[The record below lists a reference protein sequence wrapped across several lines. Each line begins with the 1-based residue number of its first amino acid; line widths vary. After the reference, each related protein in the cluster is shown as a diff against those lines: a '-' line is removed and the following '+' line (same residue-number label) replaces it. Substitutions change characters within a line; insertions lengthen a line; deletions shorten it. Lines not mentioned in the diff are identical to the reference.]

1 MKQKYGLVIGR
12 FQPFHFGH
20 QNIVNE
26 IMLDGLRPLIAIGSI
41 NFNRDMGKNPLSFQ
55 ERKELIQVIYPTEA
69 DIIGLYDFNDW
80 TDWFDNVLNTI
91 KYSALVEPSD
101 VTLYYH
107 NKEVDRTT
115 FTYKGKEYVDKFYT
129 DIFKENGFNMKQ
141 IEFVDRADFKIDS
154 NARDIRSDIEGF
166 KHFLDARIYRIL
178 KSKNW

>member
-1 MKQKYGLVIGR
+1 MVSASFSASNNLFCCFCVSARKLQFSIA
-12 FQPFHFGH
+12 
-20 QNIVNE
+20 
-26 IMLDGLRPLIAIGSI
+26 RPA
-41 NFNRDMGKNPLSFQ
+41 
-55 ERKELIQVIYPTEA
+55 
-69 DIIGLYDFNDW
+69 
-80 TDWFDNVLNTI
+80 WFDNVLNTI

-115 FTYKGKEYVDKFYT
+115 FTYKGNEYVNKFYT